1 MKLDSL
7 NKNNISLGL
16 KKTNPSFS
24 VPMSNSLVINNK
36 MKQDEK
42 ENEKSNVSTVDQAL
56 RTKKIIDTQTISDPN
71 RNIPD
76 IRRPPN
82 INNIPA

>member
-1 MKLDSL
+1 MKLKDL
-7 NKNNISLGL
+7 NQNNINLGL
-16 KKTNPSFS
+16 KKTDPSFR
-24 VPMSNSLVINNK
+24 VPTSNNLVKKTEADNQIDDN
-36 MKQDEK
+36 
-42 ENEKSNVSTVDQAL
+42 STFADQAM
-56 RTKKIIDTQTISDPN
+56 KIKDMMDIQKINDPS